1 MSGEKRSIMYS
12 LLVENKPGVLFRV
25 ASQFRRRHF
34 NIESIAVGITERK
47 DTSRMTVMMYGD
59 EQMADDFARILR
71 RTVDVLSVDRLRP
84 EDTVK
89 RELALVKIEREG
101 IELLSELFDDGRAQV
116 LYEGD
121 NLVVQLVGEPE
132 DVDELVE
139 RLDEEKVLEE
149 VVRTGVV
156 AICRR

>member
-1 MSGEKRSIMYS
+1 MNGKKGPIIYL

-34 NIESIAVGITERK
+34 NIESIAVGITERR

-59 EQMADDFARILR
+59 DQMADDFARILR

-84 EDTVK
+84 EDAVK
-89 RELALVKIEREG
+89 RELALVRVKGRG
-101 IELLSELFDDGRAQV
+101 AELLSGLLDDGRARV
-116 LYEGD
+116 LHEGD
-121 NLVVQLVGEPE
+121 SYVIQLVGEPG
-132 DVDELVE
+132 DIDELVE
-139 RLDEEKVLEE
+139 KLDEEKVLEE

>member
-47 DTSRMTVMMYGD
+47 DTSRMIVMMYGD